1 MAAVTEK
8 QLKKIRQIVKHFDL
22 PEPRVDLWSPD
33 TLSRF
38 LQLGWAQMPLHRN
51 TKEVKIELKYLKQ
64 HNIKC
69 DLDQFQNLTELQ
81 FWADREIWHNVMFRG
96 QDAPW
101 PFVIETN
108 GKYRE
113 AARRFDEQASVTSC
127 NCSFCRSKIN
137 RLTNVWKKFL
147 AWLTVINIGVD

>member
-8 QLKKIRQIVKHFDL
+8 QLKKIRQIVDHFGL
-22 PEPRVDLWSPD
+22 PEPRFDLWSPE

-38 LQLGWAQMPLHRN
+38 LQLGWAQMPLRRN
-51 TKEVKIELKYLKQ
+51 TEAVKLELKYLKQ
-64 HNIKC
+64 HDIKV
-69 DLDQFQNLTELQ
+69 DLNQFQNLTELQ
-81 FWADREIWHNVMFRG
+81 FWADREIWNNVMFPG

-113 AARRFDEQASVTSC
+113 AARRFYELTSVSSC
-127 NCSFCRSKIN
+127 DCSFCRSKMDQLS
-137 RLTNVWKKFL
+137 RLWKKFR
-147 AWLTVINIGVD
+147 AWITVINTGS